1 MIIQLPYVHNH
12 DGTSKQI
19 EEQTN
24 LKSFY
29 VEIAAEITP
38 QNKNVKTYNLTTSR
52 TRTPLRQANNKRR
65 ITHVLQKLLLHL
77 SGTYRVTLVTKPV
90 IIYE

>member
-38 QNKNVKTYNLTTSR
+38 QNK
-52 TRTPLRQANNKRR
+52 KRED
-65 ITHVLQKLLLHL
+65 I
-77 SGTYRVTLVTKPV
+77 
-90 IIYE
+90 

>member
-1 MIIQLPYVHNH
+1 MIERYAAVYNRLLAQLVSHSHDHMIIQLPYVHNH

-38 QNKNVKTYNLTTSR
+38 QNK
-52 TRTPLRQANNKRR
+52 KRED
-65 ITHVLQKLLLHL
+65 I
-77 SGTYRVTLVTKPV
+77 
-90 IIYE
+90 